1 MRFLSLPLVIAT
13 TLSLLACGPRDRDK
27 LDDNALASAAGEGDA
42 EPDTRCTAQS
52 AQDEVKRQLFARAAE
67 IRGSNAAD
75 YASIAGFALIEIEG
89 ATPDA
94 TGAVNRVIECRGHA
108 TLRLPAGL
116 SVAGGRTAIGGDIS
130 YSIAPGNAGTVTLG
144 QGDSIATPLATLAHN
159 RPAEPVVIPS
169 PVENET
175 LDPLAPREPVPEGES
190 EPAPADPMSSA
201 ARPSFNCGAA
211 RTPGE
216 LAVCDSPPLAALDR
230 AMAAQYRGALA
241 AAGPDERRL
250 LVQTRDRFLI
260 FRDRCDSEACI
271 ANAYRG
277 RMREIDDIA
286 AGRWRP
292 VR

>member
-1 MRFLSLPLVIAT
+1 MRNVSFALAVAAS
-13 TLSLLACGPRDRDK
+13 LSLLACGPRDEDK
-27 LDDNALASAAGEGDA
+27 LGDDALASAAGGGGS
-42 EPDTRCTAQS
+42 EPDTRCAAQS

-75 YASIAGFALIEIEG
+75 FASIAGFALIQLDG
-89 ATPDA
+89 AMPDVR
-94 TGAVNRVIECRGHA
+94 GGVGRMVECRGRA

-130 YSIAPGNAGTVTLG
+130 YSIAPGMSGTVTLG

-159 RPAEPVVIPS
+159 RPAAPVVVAP
-169 PVENET
+169 PVEEEA
-175 LDPLAPREPVPEGES
+175 LDPLAPADPRPEAMPEPL
-190 EPAPADPMSSA
+190 PADPVAA

-211 RTPGE
+211 RTAGE

-250 LVQTRDRFLI
+250 LVETRDRFLA

-271 ANAYRG
+271 ATAYRG
-277 RMREIDDIA
+277 RMREIDDIV

>member
-1 MRFLSLPLVIAT
+1 MRHLSFGLTVAVS
-13 TLSLLACGPRDRDK
+13 LSLLACGPRDRDK
-27 LDDNALASAAGEGDA
+27 LDDNELASTAGERDA

-75 YASIAGFALIEIEG
+75 YASIAGFALIEVEG
-89 ATPDA
+89 VTHDA
-94 TGAVNRVIECRGHA
+94 LGAAERMIECRGHA

-116 SVAGGRTAIGGDIS
+116 SVAGGRTTVGGDIS
-130 YSIAPGNAGTVTLG
+130 YSIAPGTAGTVTLG
-144 QGDSIATPLATLAHN
+144 QGDTIATPLATLAHN
-159 RPAEPVVIPS
+159 RPAEPVAVP
-169 PVENET
+169 PPEEDET
-175 LDPLAPREPVPEGES
+175 LDPLAPGEPVTDVEPEA
-190 EPAPADPMSSA
+190 APPDTVGST

-211 RTPGE
+211 GTPGE

-230 AMAAQYRGALA
+230 VMAAQYRGALA
-241 AAGPDERRL
+241 AAGPDQRRL
-250 LVQTRDRFLI
+250 LVQTGDRFLI